1 MKCCYTF
8 SVMLMLTWL
17 WCSLFTSTCV
27 KYRKFL
33 GIIFYLDPK
42 KLSSPAL
49 RLSWSIKMLKL
60 QGRRQKANNTPAAC
74 SHGMAEASAES
85 TVRDQLADERNVR
98 DADSLV
104 IATDL
109 SEAQQHI
116 HTADYWLHIY
126 TPMRQCLH
134 IHARFRTVI
143 IILHV

>member
-1 MKCCYTF
+1 
-8 SVMLMLTWL
+8 
-17 WCSLFTSTCV
+17 
-27 KYRKFL
+27 
-33 GIIFYLDPK
+33 
-42 KLSSPAL
+42 
-49 RLSWSIKMLKL
+49 MLKL

-109 SEAQQHI
+109 CEARQHI
-116 HTADYWLHIY
+116 HTADYCLHIY

-134 IHARFRTVI
+134 IHARF